1 MEESGRKDTNKKNL
15 FLCHPLLLLLP
26 GNRIVGCVCRVY
38 VERPDV
44 AAPGLLEGGP
54 RHPVLPPRRQ
64 QPHHQACG
72 SSAFCPIYPNP
83 GPGPSFD
90 PKHFTNWFITY
101 YFLNSKKTLL
111 YLFFFYYQNM
121 RNMNIV
127 LYGHYIG
134 YGFPGTGLRRP
145 KKTGSRRLPSG
156 TTSS

>member
-26 GNRIVGCVCRVY
+26 GNRIVGCVCSVY

-72 SSAFCPIYPNP
+72 SSAFFPIYPNP

-90 PKHFTNWFITY
+90 PKHFTNWFITC
-101 YFLNSKKTLL
+101 YFLNSKKISSLSIFLL
-111 YLFFFYYQNM
+111 LSKHEK
-121 RNMNIV
+121 I
-127 LYGHYIG
+127 
-134 YGFPGTGLRRP
+134 
-145 KKTGSRRLPSG
+145 
-156 TTSS
+156 